1 MPNALDP
8 VADRKPAIG
17 LAKVEH
23 KKHSGIQR
31 TQREQRREKCAE
43 QTGAPAAKQAAPVQD
58 DSGHQDDEV
67 DDEKDLDKKPRA
79 YRDAVKRIT
88 ARKAK
93 KNKKEHFL
101 TSARDLELDGVD
113 ILFDKIMADT
123 E

>member
-1 MPNALDP
+1 MPNALDH

-31 TQREQRREKCAE
+31 PQREQRREKCAE

-67 DDEKDLDKKPRA
+67 DDEQRVGQFHQHVADERRTLVVMVGE
-79 YRDAVKRIT
+79 DA
-88 ARKAK
+88 
-93 KNKKEHFL
+93 
-101 TSARDLELDGVD
+101 
-113 ILFDKIMADT
+113 
-123 E
+123 